1 MSAQPIVGV
10 YLDAADAGLLVRLID
25 DYSAHLRSGVDDRA
39 LGNRVLALRAELDRA
54 NARVSARPSNVS
66 ANVSVLGAQRDPSQ
80 SEVYALID
88 SGQAAAVLGCTP
100 GNVRDLARRGRL
112 AARRAGG
119 RWVYSLL
126 DVERVAAERARGVHR

>member
-1 MSAQPIVGV
+1 MSAQPIRGV
-10 YLDAADAGLLVRLID
+10 YIDADDAVMVVRLLG
-25 DYSAHLRSGVDDRA
+25 DYDEHLRSIPNGRP
-39 LGNRVLALRAELDRA
+39 LGPRPLRLKAELA
-54 NARVSARPSNVS
+54 AASARVSGQPSNVS
-66 ANVSVLGAQRDPSQ
+66 SNVSLTVTVTDSVQDP
-80 SEVYALID
+80 VYALID

-126 DVERVAAERARGVHR
+126 DVERIAAERARGVHR